1 MDQELLGLRQDVV
14 TVQGHLAGVTEVLHQ
29 LGGFRMHPDI
39 AEQPDLEHAGEH
51 VAGDRLAAALFR
63 GEQPVVLLGQ
73 LCQLRP
79 RNDVPADQPEQDLA
93 VEQRKMGRHLG
104 DEALRDRRRA
114 ARDLGAHRLARPA
127 ARVDCR
133 EVAADEH
140 DVARPANG
148 VADPER
154 DHVLLVAGALV
165 HDPGG
170 VLPEEAH
177 PRIPGVG
184 VHESTLALHLD
195 VLADD
200 LDQVLARVLQV
211 QGRAGKLQAQRIA
224 EESPLEHLL
233 ADRDENLDV
242 VVDRMQVTRR
252 QRDAHLREVPITAI
266 DRPLLLGVDQVA
278 C

>member
-1 MDQELLGLRQDVV
+1 M
-14 TVQGHLAGVTEVLHQ
+14 T
-29 LGGFRMHPDI
+29 FRRISRNRISRSNCARWGDI
-39 AEQPDLEHAGEH
+39 SVMNP
-51 VAGDRLAAALFR
+51 
-63 GEQPVVLLGQ
+63 
-73 LCQLRP
+73 
-79 RNDVPADQPEQDLA
+79 
-93 VEQRKMGRHLG
+93 GRS
-104 DEALRDRRRA
+104 RRA

-127 ARVDCR
+127 ARVDRR

-177 PRIPGVG
+177 PRIPGVRI
-184 VHESTLALHLD
+184 HESALALHLD

-211 QGRAGKLQAQRIA
+211 QGRAGELQAQRIA
-224 EESPLEHLL
+224 EESPLEHSLRIETKILTWLL
-233 ADRDENLDV
+233 IACRSPPARCPPARSASSCDRPTAAPRCRSGRLLGSPRN
-242 VVDRMQVTRR
+242 TRR
-252 QRDAHLREVPITAI
+252 CCR
-266 DRPLLLGVDQVA
+266 
-278 C
+278 